1 MDQNFSFRKEKSCF
15 EIKQDQL
22 EQFTQGNLNPENN
35 HIVDEEQSGYE
46 DSRWTEKSKE
56 IKARD
61 NYTCQ
66 LCHAFNPSLD
76 GYVFLQQG
84 DYETV
89 HRYYWAGDNYYEIYV
104 IGYSPL
110 TISFHFFNSF
120 HLVMPRLN
128 VHHKVYYRNRKL
140 WDYKD
145 DELVTLCEDCHHYIH
160 SLKNIGIP
168 IVEENTNGKVT
179 LIGRTQPKPYNPQID
194 HTDLGT
200 FKPLALVEENLWG
213 DELHGQELAD
223 FNKAKR
229 EKKPWYDY
237 HEILNDEVMNISYFT
252 SYDKRINNHTP
263 EETRSVVDFIVKD
276 FIENILGFRKK

>member
-76 GYVFLQQG
+76 GYVILQQG

-89 HRYYWAGDNYYEIYV
+89 HDYYWAGDNYYQIHIKSNFSLSIIFRFKPY
-104 IGYSPL
+104 Y
-110 TISFHFFNSF
+110 

-128 VHHKVYYRNRKL
+128 VHHKVYYRNRKI
-140 WDYKD
+140 WDYQD
-145 DELVTLCEDCHHYIH
+145 DELVTLCERCHHYVH
-160 SLKNIGIP
+160 ALKNIGIP
-168 IVEENTNGKVT
+168 IVEQDANGKIT
-179 LIGRTQPKPYNPQID
+179 LVGRTSPKPYNPQID
-194 HTDLGT
+194 HTDLST
-200 FKPLALVEENLWG
+200 FKPFSIVKENLWG
-213 DELHGQELAD
+213 YGLQGDDLIK
-223 FNKAKR
+223 FKR
-229 EKKPWYDY
+229 SKKQGKKWYDY
-237 HEILNDEVMNISYFT
+237 QEVLDNDILDVHSLSFEKMSDKTHEEIKCVAEFI
-252 SYDKRINNHTP
+252 IN
-263 EETRSVVDFIVKD
+263 DFIN
-276 FIENILGFRKK
+276 NILGYKTGN